1 MREILFRGKRVDS
14 KGWIEGFYY
23 QKPNPCSEYGKP
35 IYHAISDLPPFGYE
49 VIPETVGQYTGLND
63 RHGKRIFE
71 NDIVEVCGGREERYL
86 IWWVREMSMLTAIPV
101 DGISFNGQDYWN
113 GYYPQFEYST
123 FCTMMQ
129 DPWGDFRDV
138 RVIGNIHDN
147 PELIGGKE
155 E

>member
-1 MREILFRGKRVDS
+1 MREILFRGKLLSDRRWAEGNLDIKKSGVCIITPDETPLGCYGQVD
-14 KGWIEGFYY
+14 
-23 QKPNPCSEYGKP
+23 
-35 IYHAISDLPPFGYE
+35 
-49 VIPETVGQYTGLND
+49 PETVGQYTGMND

-101 DGISFNGQDYWN
+101 DEISFNGQDYWN

-123 FCTMMQ
+123 FCAMMQ
-129 DPWGDFRDV
+129 DPWGDFRDI

-155 E
+155 DGT